1 MSDKNIKDEKWLGA
15 MKDRLDGYPSEGARP
30 FDWSKLDAVQPD
42 AAGASAGKASGP
54 RRRWIAWTSAAAV
67 AAAACLALVVTLR
80 APSVKPVAAPSLAE
94 AAAPVEEPAQQEP
107 IDEKVGG
114 VNAAVERSVKSSHP
128 SAPVHRISAPEAEGQ
143 QKVALASEESQ
154 SPAAEALQEK
164 RSDSRKDSIAENQAS
179 ETVTRNLEKMDY
191 KKYEDYFAEDEAVPS
206 RKGLRAHTSLALA
219 AGNSLSSSSIQGVR
233 MMSSLDKIE
242 RLYSSSLSSADEESD
257 ASATYLKSLPNSN
270 ATASSVAL
278 EGMTYEYAYDIPL
291 VLMLSAR
298 YYLENKLFI
307 ESGLTYTRLG
317 TTVMNGRSVVTNKQ
331 NFHYIGLPLEA
342 GWSFVDTRY
351 FTSYVAA
358 GAMAEKCV
366 YATNNGSRIDVKPM
380 QYAILARAGAQVN
393 IIRQLGLFVEPGFT
407 YYFKDG
413 SEYHTA
419 RKESPATFTV
429 TGGLRFTL

>member
-1 MSDKNIKDEKWLGA
+1 
-15 MKDRLDGYPSEGARP
+15 MKDRLDGYPSEGAGP

-67 AAAACLALVVTLR
+67 VAAACLALVVTLR
-80 APSVKPVAAPSLAE
+80 VPSVKPVAAPSLAE
-94 AAAPVEEPAQQEP
+94 AAAPVEEP
-107 IDEKVGG
+107 
-114 VNAAVERSVKSSHP
+114 
-128 SAPVHRISAPEAEGQ
+128 VHLEAEEQ
-143 QKVALASEESQ
+143 QKAALASGESQ

-164 RSDSRKDSIAENQAS
+164 RSCSRKDSVAGNQAP
-179 ETVTRNLEKMDY
+179 ETVTSNFEKMDY
-191 KKYEDYFAEDEAVPS
+191 KTYEDYFAEDEDVHS
-206 RKGLRAHTSLALA
+206 RKGLRSHTSLAIA

-233 MMSSLDKIE
+233 MMYSLDKIE
-242 RLYSSSLSSADEESD
+242 RLYSSSLSSADDASD

-291 VLMLSAR
+291 ILMLSAR
-298 YYLENKLFI
+298 YYLGDRLFI

-331 NFHYIGLPLEA
+331 YFHYIGLPLEA

-358 GAMAEKCV
+358 GAMGHWQQENQQWRADPLQAEDRRFIRGK
-366 YATNNGSRIDVKPM
+366 G
-380 QYAILARAGAQVN
+380 AGLHN
-393 IIRQLGLFVEPGFT
+393 DRLWTRGR
-407 YYFKDG
+407 
-413 SEYHTA
+413 HT
-419 RKESPATFTV
+419 
-429 TGGLRFTL
+429 

>member
-15 MKDRLDGYPSEGARP
+15 MKDRLDGYPSEGAGP

-67 AAAACLALVVTLR
+67 VAAACLALVVTLR
-80 APSVKPVAAPSLAE
+80 VPSVKPVAAPSLAE
-94 AAAPVEEPAQQEP
+94 AAAPVEEP
-107 IDEKVGG
+107 
-114 VNAAVERSVKSSHP
+114 
-128 SAPVHRISAPEAEGQ
+128 VHLEAEEQ
-143 QKVALASEESQ
+143 QKAALASGESQ

-164 RSDSRKDSIAENQAS
+164 RSCSRKDSVAGNQAP
-179 ETVTRNLEKMDY
+179 ETVTSNFEKMDY
-191 KKYEDYFAEDEAVPS
+191 KTYEDYFAEDEDVHS
-206 RKGLRAHTSLALA
+206 RKGLRSHTSLAIA

-233 MMSSLDKIE
+233 MMYSLDKIE
-242 RLYSSSLSSADEESD
+242 RLYSSSLSSADDASD

-291 VLMLSAR
+291 ILMLSAR
-298 YYLENKLFI
+298 YYLGDRLFI

-331 NFHYIGLPLEA
+331 YFHYIGLPLEA

-380 QYAILARAGAQVN
+380 QYAIIARAGAQVN

-429 TGGLRFTL
+429 TGGFRFTL